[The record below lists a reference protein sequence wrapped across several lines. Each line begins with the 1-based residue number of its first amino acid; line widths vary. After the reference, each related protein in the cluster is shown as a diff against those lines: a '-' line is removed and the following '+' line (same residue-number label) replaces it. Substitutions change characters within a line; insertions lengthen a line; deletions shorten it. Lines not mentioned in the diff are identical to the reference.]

1 MTLLRLVKKLGGGG
15 TAVVLKTRLSSPSH
29 NPFNSNLK
37 LIILHTQGKI
47 ALLKENLKVLLHHW
61 LMLVMCGFLYFLLRS
76 SVPSWPNHKL
86 S

>member
-1 MTLLRLVKKLGGGG
+1 MTHLRRVKKLGGGG

-47 ALLKENLKVLLHHW
+47 ALLKENLLLHHW
-61 LMLVMCGFLYFLLRS
+61 LTLVMCGFLYFLLRR
-76 SVPSWPNHKL
+76 PIMA
-86 S
+86 